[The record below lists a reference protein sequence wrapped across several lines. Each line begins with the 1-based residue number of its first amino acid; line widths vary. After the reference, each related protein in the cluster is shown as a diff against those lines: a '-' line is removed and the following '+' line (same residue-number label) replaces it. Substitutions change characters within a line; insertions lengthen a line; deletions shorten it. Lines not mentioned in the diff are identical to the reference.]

1 MEKLPFRIQF
11 FRLYDRKIADGTIT
25 FSQTGIRK
33 NDFTRLCTE
42 TDFILDRETVER
54 LCTVMKLTEE
64 ESRALMESAGY
75 EQDTETGAEPGRV
88 QGMGADTEG

>member
-1 MEKLPFRIQF
+1 MDKLPFRVLF

-42 TDFILDRETVER
+42 PDFVLDRETVER
-54 LCTVMKLTEE
+54 LRTVMKLTEDE
-64 ESRALMESAGY
+64 GRALMEAAGY
-75 EQDTETGAEPGRV
+75 EEREKGE
-88 QGMGADTEG
+88 EKE

>member
-1 MEKLPFRIQF
+1 MEKLPFRVLF

-25 FSQTGIRK
+25 FSQTGIKK

-42 TDFILDRETVER
+42 PDFVLDRETVER
-54 LCTVMKLTEE
+54 FCTVMRLTEE

-75 EQDTETGAEPGRV
+75 GEALEAGLESYQKGECNK
-88 QGMGADTEG
+88 